1 MGREAKKILL
11 YGGMENLAIWLGAV
25 TDVDVQYVNKVIVL
39 CCYKEDGFIIKF
51 LF

>member
-1 MGREAKKILL
+1 MGKEVKILV
-11 YGGMENLAIWLGAV
+11 YGGMEILAIWLGAV
-25 TDVDVQYVNKVIVL
+25 TDMDVQYVKKVIVQ